1 MSDEQVAVETAP
13 TSLAEPQASFT
24 AGNLAFNSAEAK
36 YYFSHFIQPVTIH
49 HTHQRGEVI
58 AEFPIDLRLQHEFRE
73 WALNY
78 LDYRFDGLAFEWTP
92 VSPMGTTSGM
102 AQAYF
107 IPDPNVSCMHD
118 TTEKARHHNLLQSA
132 RAEVSAMLRPRNA
145 TAFNIS
151 TSGTRFT
158 QNDNILRFG
167 SYGKVVIIVLSPPQV
182 GDYCEWHVKLSGDLL
197 LSRPT
202 TSTYNR
208 IYIKETKCSNLTF
221 ETINDEQLPR
231 SLKAT
236 ATFDSADAPQLN
248 FTQAVVYFN
257 RRLLI
262 EFTHL
267 KTSSGA
273 VATNR
278 AFHVSRGRLLQKYD
292 LANSKFIYTL
302 TFDELDIAPYHT
314 FFKGVSLAS
323 DQDLSFTYEVPTY
336 DNFQAVAGTYL

>member
-1 MSDEQVAVETAP
+1 MSDEQISVETAP
-13 TSLAEPQASFT
+13 TSLAEPQAGFT
-24 AGNLAFNSAEAK
+24 AANLAFNNAEAK

-118 TTEKARHHNLLQSA
+118 TTDKARHHNLLQAA

-145 TAFNIS
+145 TSFNIS

-167 SYGKVVIIVLSPPQV
+167 SYGKVIIVVLSPPQV

-202 TSTYNR
+202 TATYNR
-208 IYIKETKCSNLTF
+208 VTIKETKCSTITF
-221 ETINDEQLPR
+221 TSSDEQQLPR
-231 SLKAT
+231 SLKA
-236 ATFDSADAPQLN
+236 AVTFSNEHAPQLN

-257 RRLLI
+257 RRLAI
-262 EFTHL
+262 TFSHL
-267 KTSSGA
+267 KTPSGA

-278 AFHVSRGRLLQKYD
+278 TYHVSRGRLLQNYD
-292 LANSKFIYTL
+292 LTTSKFIYTL
-302 TFDELDIAPYHT
+302 YLDELDIAPYYT
-314 FFKGVSLAS
+314 FFKDVTLAAG
-323 DQDLSFTYEVPTY
+323 QDLSFTYEVPTY